1 MNRTDQS
8 DPIPSTTEP
17 IKREPIGLPVTQ
29 PTKRVSTKDEYIG
42 NPQINR
48 FIVEVWFN
56 AGLKDYTRR
65 KGNKFYITYVNIEL
79 ILWLVFEKIVFIREE
94 I

>member
-1 MNRTDQS
+1 MFEGYRLAPFGKRIRINRTNQS

-17 IKREPIGLPVTQ
+17 IKQEPIGLPVTQ

-42 NPQINR
+42 NPPTNR

-56 AGLKDYTRR
+56 S
-65 KGNKFYITYVNIEL
+65 
-79 ILWLVFEKIVFIREE
+79 ILWKFHLMKDETEALAE
-94 I
+94 S